1 MKMLDKLTRFFT
13 QKGYMR
19 LNTSQPQMKVVMK
32 ITPAGI
38 RYLCL
43 IDDTQTDHPQGLLE
57 SGGSISRALESS
69 RHFFETDERYS
80 KYAGDC
86 QGLAVVITDNPN
98 ATRSRIQE
106 GEPYW
111 LIHQPARRLMI
122 YDDQPGEF
130 IDARTCVEEFLNQNV
145 LSSAFGQL
153 RQLFSPVN
161 TAFIVINILIF
172 VVMELMGSTESA
184 SFMHKWG
191 AMSVYDIVVK
201 HEYYRL
207 MVSAFLH
214 FGTAHLL
221 YNMIALLY
229 LGKPLEQAIGS
240 AKYLIFYL
248 LCALGA
254 NLASLWWYWSIH
266 EFYSVSAGA
275 SGAICG
281 VAGGVAYVMLRNRKE
296 NKSFNFVRWAIF
308 VALLAGQGIGDSTV
322 DNAAHIGGMV
332 IGFLLGMLMYHKKER
347 NAAM

>member
-19 LNTSQPQMKVVMK
+19 LNTTQSQMKIVMK

-38 RYLCL
+38 RFLCL
-43 IDDTQTDHPQGLLE
+43 IDDTQTDHPKGLLE
-57 SGGSISRALESS
+57 AGGSISRALESS
-69 RHFFETDERYS
+69 RHFFETDERYAR
-80 KYAGDC
+80 YAGDC
-86 QGLAVVITDNPN
+86 QGLAVVITDDPN
-98 ATRSRIQE
+98 GTRSRIEE

-111 LIHQPARRLMI
+111 LIHQPTRRLMI
-122 YDDQPGEF
+122 YDDQPG
-130 IDARTCVEEFLNQNV
+130 EFLNQNV

-254 NLASLWWYWSIH
+254 NLVSLWWYWSIH

-322 DNAAHIGGMV
+322 DNAAHIGGIV
-332 IGFLLGMLMYHKKER
+332 IGFLLGILMYHKKER